1 MFLKKWMCPAVVVL
15 LTTGC
20 GSGAAPSQGG
30 LGSSP
35 TAPTQVAPAGGN
47 VEVTRVRVFI
57 KDGRPQAY
65 IEGNLGDGCTRLLP
79 LTQQRVG
86 TTVHVTLSSVR
97 EGEVCTMI
105 MQLVREWLPLQHID
119 APGTY
124 QVRANAVTVEF
135 QLVASADGQ
144 LRVEPDPG
152 PVPVEPTT
160 LIPGRVVPDGPPADG
175 NEPGQVEPA
184 APAGGLGG
192 L

>member
-1 MFLKKWMCPAVVVL
+1 MGLAVA
-15 LTTGC
+15 TAAC
-20 GSGAAPSQGG
+20 GFGGSPSAGG
-30 LGSSP
+30 PGGVPTSP
-35 TAPTQVAPAGGN
+35 SQVAPSIGN

-86 TTVHVTLSSVR
+86 ATVHVTLSSVR

-105 MQLVREWLPLQHID
+105 MQLVNEWVPLQGLD

-135 QLVASADGQ
+135 QLVAGADGQ

-152 PVPVEPTT
+152 PVPVQPTT
-160 LIPGRVVPDGPPADG
+160 VIPGLVVPDGPPADG

-184 APAGGLGG
+184 APAGGAG